1 MSNYSIIKLLK
12 EISHH
17 LVVGRRTQSLT
28 LIVLIIFSSL
38 AEMLSIS
45 TIIPFLSL
53 LTSPDKILDYGF
65 TKNVVSILGLST
77 QAQIL
82 LVITIIF
89 LVAILMANFIRILL
103 IWVTIK
109 FSYSVGAEFSLKIY
123 SRTLYQ
129 PYLTHCSRNS
139 SEVLDGVLNKSSCC
153 TSALNQII
161 NMVSSCILLLVI
173 VSTLLFINPLVT
185 AVVFLGFAVIYIL
198 ITKITSNKLFV
209 NSQVIARDSVNSI
222 RSLQEG
228 LGGIRDLIIDN
239 TQELYI
245 QIYQKSDLALRQA
258 QSQNQFM
265 NISPRYVMEALCMS
279 LLITS
284 AYYLVL
290 GADDPLIV
298 IPILGVIGF
307 GAIRM
312 LPILQAI
319 YFGWSTILSMQE
331 SLQQVLILLNQ
342 PINYKSYQPVARA
355 LAFNQHIELKEISF
369 QYNPQMPLVLKK
381 INLSIPK
388 GARIGFIGVTGVGK
402 STLIDIVMGL
412 LEPTTGSLSIDNQIV
427 TSTNSRDWQLNLSHV
442 PQTIFLADSTI
453 KENIAFGVPI
463 ERIDLDRV
471 FRAAQSAQIASTIE
485 TFPEK
490 YETTIG
496 ERGIRLSGGQRQRIG
511 IARALYKKSDVIIF
525 DEATS
530 SLDNETEYSLMEAIN
545 NLSNKLT
552 ILIVAH
558 RLSTL
563 KNCGQIF
570 ELEGGLI
577 KRICSYDD
585 IIGDVKVTTT

>member
-1 MSNYSIIKLLK
+1 
-12 EISHH
+12 
-17 LVVGRRTQSLT
+17 
-28 LIVLIIFSSL
+28 
-38 AEMLSIS
+38 
-45 TIIPFLSL
+45 
-53 LTSPDKILDYGF
+53 
-65 TKNVVSILGLST
+65 
-77 QAQIL
+77 
-82 LVITIIF
+82 
-89 LVAILMANFIRILL
+89 
-103 IWVTIK
+103 
-109 FSYSVGAEFSLKIY
+109 
-123 SRTLYQ
+123 
-129 PYLTHCSRNS
+129 
-139 SEVLDGVLNKSSCC
+139 
-153 TSALNQII
+153 
-161 NMVSSCILLLVI
+161 
-173 VSTLLFINPLVT
+173 
-185 AVVFLGFAVIYIL
+185 VIYIL

-563 KNCGQIF
+563 KNCGQIV